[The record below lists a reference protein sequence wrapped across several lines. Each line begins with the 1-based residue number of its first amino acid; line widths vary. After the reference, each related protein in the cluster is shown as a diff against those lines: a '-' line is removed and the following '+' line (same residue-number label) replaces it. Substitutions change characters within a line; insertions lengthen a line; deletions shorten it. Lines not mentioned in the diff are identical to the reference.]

1 MSIVTVVAIITAKPG
16 KRDQLLALARAN
28 LAAVRAE
35 EGCIEYGLTV
45 DVDGFGPSQ
54 APLGQD
60 SFAFVEKWAS
70 EEALRLHFTLPH
82 MTDYR
87 DKSKDLIA
95 ERAVH
100 ILRSAD

>member
-1 MSIVTVVAIITAKPG
+1 MSIITVVAIITAKPG
-16 KRDQLLALARAN
+16 KREALLAIARAN

-35 EGCIEYGLTV
+35 EGCIEYGLAV
-45 DVDGFGPSQ
+45 DVDGFDAPQ
-54 APLGQD
+54 APLGPD
-60 SFAFVEKWAS
+60 TFAFVEKWAS
-70 EEALRLHFTLPH
+70 EDALRLHFTLPH

-100 ILRSAD
+100 ILRAAD